1 LNIKPS
7 VDNREPKKYV
17 RSAATKNSATIE
29 KQRMIDQEN
38 SLLLKRMLSII
49 KRKNP
54 TIRDSSMPATL
65 QSTIITGANPGDQVI
80 MPLQRS
86 QESRRG
92 DRKQVTSAN
101 TLAQGVTLL
110 STTTKLDHFQQP
122 PSSLNLPHQ
131 ASQL

>member
-1 LNIKPS
+1 

-17 RSAATKNSATIE
+17 HSAATKNCATIE

-65 QSTIITGANPGDQVI
+65 QSTIITGANPGDYVI

-101 TLAQGVTLL
+101 TLA
-110 STTTKLDHFQQP
+110 
-122 PSSLNLPHQ
+122 
-131 ASQL
+131 

>member
-1 LNIKPS
+1 MHAS
-7 VDNREPKKYV
+7 
-17 RSAATKNSATIE
+17 ATKNSATIE

-65 QSTIITGANPGDQVI
+65 QSTIIISGANQGDQVI

-101 TLAQGVTLL
+101 TLA
-110 STTTKLDHFQQP
+110 
-122 PSSLNLPHQ
+122 
-131 ASQL
+131 